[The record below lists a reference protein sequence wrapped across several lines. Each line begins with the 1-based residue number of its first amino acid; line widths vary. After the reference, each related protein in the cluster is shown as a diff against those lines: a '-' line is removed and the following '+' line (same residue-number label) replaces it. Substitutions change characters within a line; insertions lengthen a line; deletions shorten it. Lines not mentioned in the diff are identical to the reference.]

1 MLIFPYC
8 TYKTYTSLPVLEV
21 MEKLKQAVYLTQ
33 WPVSGEKPYFGQVAW
48 EGFGLKTTR
57 SKGTGAIVITGTF
70 QQAEGA
76 SGQSKTAVKVKIRAH
91 HGFYLVLAALTPV
104 FLTRV
109 TISLLRG
116 THIWILFLAA
126 VICLWVGFVF
136 VFARYVKEFRKFF
149 AEVCSS
155 PVNLR
160 DNDNTDSA

>member
-1 MLIFPYC
+1 MLIFLYC
-8 TYKTYTSLPVLEV
+8 TYHTCTSLTVPQITER
-21 MEKLKQAVYLTQ
+21 LKQAVYLTQ
-33 WPVSGEKPYFGQVAW
+33 WPVGGEKPYFGQVAR

-104 FLTRV
+104 LLTSM

-126 VICLWVGFVF
+126 VICLWAGFVF

-149 AEVCSS
+149 AEICSGS
-155 PVNLR
+155 VNSR
-160 DNDNTDSA
+160 DSDNTDSA